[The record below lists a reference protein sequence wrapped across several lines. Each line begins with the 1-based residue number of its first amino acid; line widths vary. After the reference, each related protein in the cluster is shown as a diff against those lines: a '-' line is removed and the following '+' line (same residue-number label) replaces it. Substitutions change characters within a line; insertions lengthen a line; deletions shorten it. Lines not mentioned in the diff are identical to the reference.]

1 MRLVRIRSRGIL
13 GGRVKVPQHGPKGNP
28 HGKGMS
34 KGTMPKKMLPEHA
47 SEIAKTRAFGKQG
60 AAKRRP

>member
-1 MRLVRIRSRGIL
+1 M
-13 GGRVKVPQHGPKGNP
+13 KVPQHGPKGNP